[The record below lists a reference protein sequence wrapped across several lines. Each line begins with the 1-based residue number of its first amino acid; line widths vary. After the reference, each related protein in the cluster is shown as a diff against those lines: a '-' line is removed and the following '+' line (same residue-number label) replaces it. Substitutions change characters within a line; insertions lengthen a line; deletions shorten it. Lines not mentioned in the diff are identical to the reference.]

1 MHVEPWLL
9 GQPRLHLGMFLGRA
23 VVDNQMDIEALFR
36 FTVEFYQKA
45 LELIIAMS
53 GQAFPDHTVPS

>member
-1 MHVEPWLL
+1 
-9 GQPRLHLGMFLGRA
+9 MFLGRA